1 MSRHRVEAAL
11 AGQLSMRELTPEEGA
26 VFNAEIDV
34 ELERQIAATHLQNE
48 LRAEGMQV
56 VVLNNASQ
64 IVEVPPA

>member
-1 MSRHRVEAAL
+1 
-11 AGQLSMRELTPEEGA
+11 MRELTPEEGA